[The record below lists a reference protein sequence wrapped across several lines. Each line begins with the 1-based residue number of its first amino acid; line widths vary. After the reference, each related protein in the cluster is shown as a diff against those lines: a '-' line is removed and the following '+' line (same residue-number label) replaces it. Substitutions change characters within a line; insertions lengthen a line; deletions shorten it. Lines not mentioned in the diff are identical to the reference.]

1 MLNDITNAYMEA
13 GLTGVLICLS
23 LVGLVVFIKYIVQ
36 KSTKD
41 TQEKE
46 NAIIDKYKKELQT
59 KEEEITKLN
68 RKIDKQRAQVEIM
81 NTLMQHNFEKLM
93 TVSVDGFR
101 ELIQAAFDEI
111 ENKHAKQRKL
121 LGDQSKNNQ
130 VYIILEKLLTSLEAD
145 SVSLF
150 EYHNGGLNM
159 KGTNFQKLSCTNQV
173 VKNGISP
180 TQTYFQNLFQSTF
193 QFIVTELQQKGE
205 CFIPNIEDIKVEY
218 YHTYKHLC
226 SYGISSSYN
235 MCLKDD
241 NIIIG
246 FLQVNYINNPKFFN
260 ETEIR
265 ELLRSSVD
273 QLEELI

>member
-23 LVGLVVFIKYIVQ
+23 LAGLVVFIKYIVQ

-130 VYIILEKLLTSLEAD
+130 VYIILEKLLTSLGAD

-205 CFIPNIEDIKVEY
+205 CFIPNIEDIKTQY

-226 SYGISSSYN
+226 SYGINSSYN

>member
-23 LVGLVVFIKYIVQ
+23 LAGLVIFIKYIVQ

-130 VYIILEKLLTSLEAD
+130 VYIILEKLLTSLGAD

-226 SYGISSSYN
+226 SYGIRSSYN

>member
-23 LVGLVVFIKYIVQ
+23 LAGLVIFIKYIVQ

-68 RKIDKQRAQVEIM
+68 RKIDKQRAQVQIM

-130 VYIILEKLLTSLEAD
+130 VYIILEKLLTSLGAD

-226 SYGISSSYN
+226 SYGIRSSYN

>member
-13 GLTGVLICLS
+13 GLTGILICLS
-23 LVGLVVFIKYIVQ
+23 LTGLIVFIKYIVQ

-68 RKIDKQRAQVEIM
+68 RKIDKQRAQVEII

-130 VYIILEKLLTSLEAD
+130 VYIILEKLLTSLGAD

-226 SYGISSSYN
+226 SYGIRSSYN

>member
-13 GLTGVLICLS
+13 GLTGILICLS
-23 LVGLVVFIKYIVQ
+23 LTGLIVFIKYIVQ

-130 VYIILEKLLTSLEAD
+130 VYIILEKLLTSLGAD

-180 TQTYFQNLFQSTF
+180 TQTYFQNLFPPYLLQ
-193 QFIVTELQQKGE
+193 IRNIYYKYVTILSPKSVYIKG
-205 CFIPNIEDIKVEY
+205 ILP
-218 YHTYKHLC
+218 
-226 SYGISSSYN
+226 
-235 MCLKDD
+235 
-241 NIIIG
+241 
-246 FLQVNYINNPKFFN
+246 
-260 ETEIR
+260 
-265 ELLRSSVD
+265 
-273 QLEELI
+273 